1 MCLRK
6 TDLCLIFI
14 AVFVSSSLLMPISY
28 SSESEAEDFMLFDM
42 GDGHT
47 TWVKINSTGSYVE
60 ISEGC
65 ATSAN
70 IEFIKNGADVTIN
83 GIENIALP
91 GRSVNWTFYNYSES
105 GWQVCDSDGAYENGS
120 FAWGFYPEGIYP
132 SETPSCRD
140 SWTMYRGAADAAGIS
155 DSPPL
160 ENPASP
166 VEWYRTYSDNGY
178 VDSGLLISN
187 NRLYHTSDGHW
198 DPDFRPALHCID
210 TDTGKEIW
218 SFSYAGSIGYE
229 VSTPAIVG
237 DMIILSASNKD
248 IYGLDCVT
256 GDLLWTETLTYDPPV
271 SGDEGSAPDWDGRT
285 FVTGATTPVY
295 FRGAIYFGTDDGK
308 IVCASVSRDGFDI
321 LWDYVPDGK
330 ARGCYYYHAP
340 ILGSVNGKDMLFIG
354 GYSGYVNALDALTG
368 EPIWELEAIRLME
381 NNILEEGTPG
391 SSGHMALGNNGV
403 KDILVVSCTDG
414 ALSPR
419 QGYVL
424 YLDAETGDE
433 LNRIDA
439 WSCEPTVSEEGVY
452 AYLNKVPDGELGSGV
467 YLIDWDGNPIWKYDS
482 PSWIK
487 SPVTLAGGCVYFMDY
502 STGMMY
508 PTGGCLTSLDA
519 KTGEEN
525 WRMLLTPA
533 SSVSYSMVQP
543 TVINGKIYAG
553 NDYGAIYCL
562 SNIPGTNY
570 DDYDTGPVLIS
581 TGFNHWSWYLFTL
594 LFTASLVSFI
604 ILYRRV

>member
-1 MCLRK
+1 LRK
-6 TDLCLIFI
+6 TALCLISAMFFLS
-14 AVFVSSSLLMPISY
+14 ALFVMPVSY
-28 SSESEAEDFMLFDM
+28 SSEPGQSEDFMLFDM

-47 TWVKINSTGSYVE
+47 VWTEINSTGSYAEV
-60 ISEGC
+60 SESC
-65 ATSAN
+65 AASAN
-70 IEFIKNGADVTIN
+70 MEFMKTGSEATIN
-83 GIENIALP
+83 GIENITLP
-91 GRSVNWTFYNYSES
+91 GRTVSWTFYSYSDN
-105 GWQVCDSDGAYENGS
+105 GWTVCDSDGTYGGGS
-120 FAWGFYPEGIYP
+120 FAWGFYPEGLHP
-132 SETPSCRD
+132 SETPSHKD
-140 SWTMYRGAADAAGIS
+140 SWTMYRGAADAAGTS

-160 ENPASP
+160 EEPASP

-178 VDSGLLISN
+178 VDSGLLVSE

-237 DMIILSASNKD
+237 DMIVLTASNRD

-256 GDLLWTETLTYDPPV
+256 GDLLWTETLPYDPPV
-271 SGDEGSAPDWDGRT
+271 SDGESAPDWDGRT

-308 IVCASVSRDGFDI
+308 TVCASVSREGCDI
-321 LWDYVPDGK
+321 LWEHVPTGE

-340 ILGSVNGKDMLFIG
+340 ILGSVNGKSMLFIG
-354 GYSGYVNALDALTG
+354 GYSGYVHALDALTG
-368 EPIWELEAIRLME
+368 EQIWELEAIRLMG

-391 SSGHMALGNNGV
+391 SSGHMALGNNGSR
-403 KDILVVSCTDG
+403 DILVVSCTDG

-419 QGYVL
+419 QGHIL

-433 LNRIDA
+433 LNRIAA
-439 WSCEPTVSEEGVY
+439 WSCEPTVSEEGIYVY
-452 AYLNKVPDGELGSGV
+452 VNKVPDGDWASGV
-467 YLIDWDGNPIWKYDS
+467 YLIDWEGNPVWKYNS

-487 SPVTLAGGCVYFMDY
+487 SPLTLAGGCVYFMDY
-502 STGMMY
+502 STGTMY
-508 PTGGCLTSLDA
+508 PTGGCLTSLNA
-519 KTGEEN
+519 ETGEEN
-525 WRMLLTPA
+525 WRMLLTPT

-553 NDYGAIYCL
+553 NDYGAVYCL
-562 SNIPGTNY
+562 SNIPGAGQ
-570 DDYDTGPVLIS
+570 DDYETGPVLVS
-581 TGFNHWSWYLFTL
+581 TGFNHWSWYLFTI
-594 LFTASLVSFI
+594 LFTTSLASFI